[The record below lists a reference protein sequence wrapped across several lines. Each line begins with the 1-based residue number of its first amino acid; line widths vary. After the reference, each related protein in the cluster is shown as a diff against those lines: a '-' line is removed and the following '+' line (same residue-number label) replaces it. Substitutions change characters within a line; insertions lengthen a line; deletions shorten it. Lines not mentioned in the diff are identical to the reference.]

1 MGSEN
6 SNATKGTSAAKV
18 ASAASTWRAN
28 AILIFV
34 TALWGFGFVAQRVGM
49 DHLGVYTYNAFRF
62 SIGSLALLLC
72 TPLIRRFSPAE
83 VSGSTKT
90 NLLAGA
96 TAGTF
101 LFIASTL
108 QTAGLSSTSAGKAG
122 FITGFY
128 VILVPLMGLLWKQ
141 RTGPATWMGGLLALA
156 GLYFLSVTETFSV
169 STGDLLVFLSAF
181 FWAAHIQTIGHF
193 SRKTDPL
200 KLSIYQYIVVSFLSI
215 FFSLLWEHNTL
226 AQMQAAGGA
235 ILYGG
240 VIVVGVSFTLQAIAQ
255 REAHPGHAAIIMNL
269 ESLFAVIAGW
279 LLLGEKLTP
288 RSLAGCALMLAG
300 MILSQVGPNLTLS
313 GLARL
318 FTGAEKEQDLT

>member
-1 MGSEN
+1 M
-6 SNATKGTSAAKV
+6 ATNKPVVTN
-18 ASAASTWRAN
+18 TWRAN

-34 TALWGFGFVAQRVGM
+34 TALWGFGFVAQSVGM
-49 DHLGVYTYNAFRF
+49 DHLGVYTYNALRF
-62 SIGSLALLLC
+62 TIGSLTLLLF

-90 NLLAGA
+90 NLIAGA
-96 TAGTF
+96 AAGTI

-128 VILVPLMGLLWKQ
+128 VILVPLMGLLWRQ
-141 RTGPATWMGGLLALA
+141 RTGPATWVGGLLALA
-156 GLYFLSVTETFSV
+156 GLYLLSVTEAFSI
-169 STGDLLVFLSAF
+169 STGDLLVFASAF

-200 KLSIYQYIVVSFLSI
+200 KLSIYQYLVVSFLSI
-215 FFSLLWEHNTL
+215 LFSLLWEHNTITEI
-226 AQMQAAGGA
+226 QAAGGA

-279 LLLGEKLTP
+279 LLLGESLTT

-300 MILSQVGPNLTLS
+300 MILSQFSPSLNIPALS
-313 GLARL
+313 RFFAA
-318 FTGAEKEQDLT
+318 AEKEQDLP